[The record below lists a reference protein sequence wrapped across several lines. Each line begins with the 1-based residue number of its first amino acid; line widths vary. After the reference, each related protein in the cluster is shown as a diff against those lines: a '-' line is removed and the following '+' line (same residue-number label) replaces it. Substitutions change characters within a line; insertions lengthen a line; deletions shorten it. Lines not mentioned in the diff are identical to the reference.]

1 MASAMTDS
9 QQRVLRTV
17 LLWLCVA
24 TELIIVAS
32 FVDVIGLGSPPWY
45 GQAGASLKASGVPF
59 EVVVSSVDA
68 GEAADRAG
76 LRVGDFIDIR
86 ANSAIERWQWF
97 GGFPTPMV
105 GQTTAFAVTRGTQH
119 LRLSITTAPW
129 NFRRYWYFW
138 LGPAGMF
145 FVVLMA
151 GLIVWRAAPT
161 RSNLTLAAALLSLA
175 TGAIGSTNNF
185 ALPWVWVYVALAIL
199 AHFVPIAAA
208 FWVVHASTFGA
219 RVSSTWRLLAILC
232 FCTLAVIVLCNA
244 AQAIALDTLC
254 LNPFS
259 PWMGPLAVP
268 WAICIALAI
277 ACSVLAIRSA
287 RGTERLRAIWSLTSF
302 AVFFTVFIA
311 LYYLPSY
318 ADSYGLYA
326 FEIAV
331 FNLNFFTLP
340 LLLAYVTISRRLIDI
355 GFALNRAAVFTLV
368 SAIVIGAFMAI
379 EWAIGTWLT
388 EATHLTS
395 SSISLAIAMILG
407 LSLRFVHHHVDR
419 FVDGVFFRKRHEDEA
434 ALLRFAHECSYI
446 TDSETLGQR
455 AIETVKRHTGCET
468 VAIVYPHAD
477 IDENDPAM
485 IALHAWGTPLDLR
498 SVSQTALRGDYAF
511 PMIARGALM
520 GALVCGSKPS
530 GESLPPDERKA
541 LAAVAHGVGI
551 TFDSLA
557 GRNANALESL
567 REAIAEMR
575 DAIVQELRALSIAK

>member
-1 MASAMTDS
+1 MTDS
-9 QQRVLRTV
+9 KRRLLRTV

-24 TELIIVAS
+24 TELIIVAA
-32 FVDVIGLGSPPWY
+32 FVDVVGLGSPPWY
-45 GQAGASLKASGVPF
+45 GQAGANLKASGRPF
-59 EVVVSSVDA
+59 EVVVSSIDA
-68 GEAADRAG
+68 GQAADRAG
-76 LRVGDFIDIR
+76 LRVGDLIDIR

-97 GGFPTPMV
+97 SGFPTPIV
-105 GQTTAFAVTRGTQH
+105 GHTTVFAVTRGTHH
-119 LRLSITTAPW
+119 LRIAITTAPW
-129 NFRRYWYFW
+129 NLQRYWYFW
-138 LGPAGMF
+138 MGPAGMF

-151 GLIVWRAAPT
+151 GLIAWRAAPT

-175 TGAIGSTNNF
+175 TGAIASTNDF
-185 ALPWVWVYVALAIL
+185 AVPWVWVYGSLAIL
-199 AHFVPIAAA
+199 AHFVPVAAA
-208 FWVVHASTFGA
+208 FWVVHASTFA
-219 RVSSTWRLLAILC
+219 APASRTRRVLALVC
-232 FCTLAVIVLCNA
+232 FCALAVIVYCNT
-244 AQAIALDTLC
+244 AQAFALTTLR
-254 LNPFS
+254 LDPLS
-259 PWMGPLAVP
+259 SWMGPLFAP
-268 WAICIALAI
+268 WAIFIALAI
-277 ACSVLAIRSA
+277 ACSALAIRSA
-287 RGTERLRAIWSLTSF
+287 RGAERVRAAWSLTSL
-302 AVFFTVFIA
+302 AAFFTVFIA

-331 FNLNFFTLP
+331 FNINFFTLP

-368 SAIVIGAFMAI
+368 SAIVIGAFMVI

-395 SSISLAIAMILG
+395 SSISLAIAMVLG

-446 TDSETLGQR
+446 TDSETLVQR
-455 AIETVKRHTGCET
+455 TVQTVKHHTGCES
-468 VAIVYPHAD
+468 VAVVRPRVD

-485 IALHAWGTPLDLR
+485 IALHAWGNPLDLR

-520 GALVCGSKPS
+520 GALVCGSKRS
-530 GESLPPDERKA
+530 AESFPPDERKA

-551 TFDSLA
+551 TFESLA
-557 GRNANALESL
+557 SRNTNVMEPL
-567 REAIAEMR
+567 RAAIAEMR
-575 DAIVQELRALSIAK
+575 DAIVRELRASSIAK